1 METQGTYMNQTP
13 AVGQH
18 PAPTSAQMIEV
29 LKGVDLFDMLADKDL
44 ERVIAAGEKRRLEQG
59 EYLFKAGD
67 PPDSVHV
74 LIAGAI
80 EVVRSTPDSPEPVPV
95 AYISPGE
102 AIGDMGIFTQTPR
115 RSAGRA
121 PEFADVLTL
130 GPPVFEELSSTV
142 PGYGLGIAAVFAR
155 RLEGFIKHMREQKRR
170 KELSGKL
177 KYFDLP
183 TVVQTLVT
191 ARQTGVLT
199 ITDDDRHTYAE
210 VLLRDGAVDR
220 ARCGVLEGREA
231 FYQLFHHD
239 DHGEFFFRTVREPNP
254 ANISDIRISLS
265 AMNLLLEA
273 MRLIDELPAVRARLP
288 DPDKPYKALTE
299 TLQWNDDASAPIA
312 QAVLDRL
319 RDPTPLPDLIDHV
332 PCNAFTL
339 YRIAAELFEGGQI
352 G

>member
-1 METQGTYMNQTP
+1 M
-13 AVGQH
+13 ASQH
-18 PAPTSAQMIEV
+18 PAPTSAKMMDV
-29 LKGVDLFDMLADKDL
+29 LKGVDLFDMLSDEDL
-44 ERVIAAGEKRRLEQG
+44 QRVIAAGEVRRLEQG
-59 EYLFKAGD
+59 EYLFNAGD

-74 LIAGAI
+74 LLAGAI
-80 EVVRSTPDSPEPVPV
+80 EVVRSTPDSAEPVPV

-102 AIGDMGIFTQTPR
+102 AIGDMGVFTQTPR

-130 GPPVFEELSSTV
+130 RPPVLEELAGTV
-142 PGYGLGIAAVFAR
+142 PGYGLAIASVFAR

-199 ITDDDRHTYAE
+199 ITDDDRRTYAE

-239 DHGEFFFRTVREPNP
+239 DHGEFFFRTVREPDP
-254 ANISDIRISLS
+254 LSISKIRISLS

-273 MRLIDELPAVRARLP
+273 MRLIDELPSVRARLP
-288 DPDKPYKALTE
+288 DPEKPFQARTE
-299 TLQWNDDASAPIA
+299 RLQWKDDKTRDIA
-312 QAVLDRL
+312 QAVFARL
-319 RDPTPLPDLIDHV
+319 RQPRPLADLIDDV

-339 YRIAAELFEGGQI
+339 YRIAAELYEGGQI

>member
-1 METQGTYMNQTP
+1 MNSEPVVSQ
-13 AVGQH
+13 Q
-18 PAPTSAQMIEV
+18 PAPTSAHMIDI
-29 LKGVDLFDMLADKDL
+29 LRGVDLFEMLSDADL
-44 ERVIAAGEKRRLEQG
+44 ERLIAAGQRRRLEQG

-74 LIAGAI
+74 LLAGAI

-95 AYISPGE
+95 AYLSPGE
-102 AIGDMGIFTQTPR
+102 AIGDMGLFTETPR

-130 GPPVFEELSSTV
+130 GMPVFEELNRTI
-142 PGYGLGIAAVFAR
+142 PGFGLGIAAVFAR

-177 KYFDLP
+177 RYFDLP

-199 ITDDDRHTYAE
+199 ITEEDRKTYAE
-210 VLLRDGAVDR
+210 VLLRDGTVDR
-220 ARCGVLEGREA
+220 ARCGVLEGPEA

-239 DHGEFFFRTVREPNP
+239 DHGEFFFRTVREPDP
-254 ANISDIRISLS
+254 DSISKVRIPLS

-273 MRLIDELPAVRARLP
+273 MRLMDEFPSVRARLP
-288 DPDKPYKALTE
+288 DPEKPYQARTGD
-299 TLQWNDDASAPIA
+299 LQWGDEASAHIA
-312 QAVLDRL
+312 QDVLAKL
-319 RDPTPLPDLIDHV
+319 REPRPLAQLIDDV

-339 YRIAAELFEGGQI
+339 YRIAAELFESGQI
-352 G
+352 A